1 MIVTNEASFSG
12 STRGV
17 LVQFLDFA
25 IEYLEGGTERAW
37 QVILLG
43 EQRGPIGPKDTQI
56 KFRVEEGDLETVAGR
71 GIAVGLWHT
80 VDQPLESKAA
90 EVIRHLR
97 GGIRATPEGFHL
109 RAEVAIV
116 KAARQ
121 MSKADDALQERHDA
135 RIAEAQ
141 RGDPLPG
148 DHGRLLKVVESV
160 LGEHAVMTDAL
171 HFEQLAIDLFA

>member
-1 MIVTNEASFSG
+1 MIVTIEASLSG
-12 STRGV
+12 SKRS
-17 LVQFLDFA
+17 LLAHLLDFV
-25 IEYLEGGTERAW
+25 IEYIEGGTERAW
-37 QVILLG
+37 QVILRG
-43 EQRGPIGPKDTQI
+43 EQRRPIGSKDTQI
-56 KFRVEEGDLETVAGR
+56 EFGVEEGDLQAVAGR
-71 GIAVGLWHT
+71 GIAVGLRHA
-80 VDQPLESKAA
+80 VDQPLESKAP

-109 RAEVAIV
+109 RAEVAIA

-121 MSKADDALQERHDA
+121 MSKADEALQERHDA

-148 DHGRLLKVVESV
+148 DHGRLLEAVEGV